1 MTDIKSEKKIIRKKI
16 KELFKKL
23 ESDDFDRKSEAVLK
37 KIINLPEWKNAET
50 VVVFLSLPDE
60 IKTDN
65 IISRALAEG
74 KKTAVPR
81 IENSDLIFH
90 YIRSPDSDF
99 IIHPYGMPEPAPTS
113 PVFEPEAADEKTL
126 LLVPGLAFDS
136 SCLRLGRGKGFYD
149 RFLSG
154 ISASVKKIG
163 IGYDFQIVEAVPAEE
178 HDFPLDMIITDS
190 SVFYL

>member
-1 MTDIKSEKKIIRKKI
+1 MKDIKSEKKVIRKKI
-16 KELFKKL
+16 KQLFQKL
-23 ESDDFDRKSEAVLK
+23 ESDDFDRKSEEVLK
-37 KIINLPEWKNAET
+37 KIINLPEWKNADT
-50 VVVFLSLPDE
+50 VIVFISLPDE

-65 IISRALAEG
+65 IIRRALAEG

-81 IENSDLIFH
+81 IEKGDLIFH
-90 YIRSPDSDF
+90 YIKSPDSDF
-99 IIHPYGMPEPAPTS
+99 IIHPYGMPEPLPSA

-136 SCLRLGRGKGFYD
+136 CCLRLGRGKGFYD

-163 IGYDFQIVEAVPAEE
+163 IGYDFQIVESVPAEE
-178 HDFPLDMIITDS
+178 HDFPLDMIITDR